1 MNVSRNAGL
10 GVVAGALLSVGLAVD
25 FGDGVSVIVVFGLRV
40 GLDVAVVANT
50 SRSVAESDPVARLP
64 KDADKHK
71 AYNLA

>member
-1 MNVSRNAGL
+1 MGSGDDVAVT
-10 GVVAGALLSVGLAVD
+10 VVAGVG
-25 FGDGVSVIVVFGLRV
+25 V

-50 SRSVAESDPVARLP
+50 SRSVSEPVARLP

>member
-1 MNVSRNAGL
+1 M
-10 GVVAGALLSVGLAVD
+10 D

-50 SRSVAESDPVARLP
+50 SRSVAESEPVARLP